1 MNYEEL
7 LKYNTDTIFQRE
19 RERER
24 VKTTLI
30 NGDCMNIMTHLDNNF
45 CDITITDIPYN
56 GVNKVKENGLRK
68 LTKGNADILTFDL
81 YKFLDEVYRVTNGTI
96 IIFCNTTQVSD
107 IANYFYNK
115 KGNNISLRQL
125 VWKKTNPSPINGD
138 YMYLSGIENAIWI
151 KKKGKGIFNAH
162 CKSNVFEFP
171 CGRSKLHP
179 TEKNHKLITDLILDN
194 SNEGQLVFDPC
205 MGSGSHGLMALENNR
220 NFVGI
225 ELDPQYYEVA
235 KSRFD

>member
-1 MNYEEL
+1 MNYNEL
-7 LKYNTDTIFQRE
+7 LTYNTDTICQRE
-19 RERER
+19 RES
-24 VKTTLI
+24 KATLI
-30 NGDCMNIMTHLDNNF
+30 KGDCMNVMQYLDDNF
-45 CDITITDIPYN
+45 CDLTITDIPYD
-56 GVNKVKENGLRK
+56 GVNKVKEGGLRK
-68 LTKGNADILTFDL
+68 LNKGNADVLTFDL
-81 YKFLDEVYRVTNGTI
+81 YKFLDEVYRVTKGTA

-107 IANYFYNK
+107 IANYYYYMNERK
-115 KGNNISLRQL
+115 ANISLRQL

-138 YMYLSGIENAIWI
+138 YTYLSGLENAIWI
-151 KKKGKGIFNAH
+151 KKKGQGVFNAH
-162 CKSNVFEFP
+162 CKSNVFEYP

-205 MGSGSHGLMALENNR
+205 MGSGSHGLMAIENNR

-235 KSRFD
+235 KSRFN